1 MNSYLMNFSILIK
14 QKNIHGVFIL
24 KIQNL
29 LIKNHEIVTEEQ
41 KAVLERVEMELVS
54 IK

>member
-1 MNSYLMNFSILIK
+1 MRQF
-14 QKNIHGVFIL
+14 L

-29 LIKNHEIVTEEQ
+29 LVKNHETITEEQ
-41 KAVLERVEMELVS
+41 KAVLERIEMELVS